1 MFISSEVIK
10 MLKLRELIKS
20 RFLACP
26 KMSECVSKSIN
37 NIYEKAKGIRHK
49 FTVIFQES
57 SRRIR
62 GAH

>member
-37 NIYEKAKGIRHK
+37 NIYEKTKGIRHK
-49 FTVIFQES
+49 FTVLFQES

-62 GAH
+62 SAH

>member
-1 MFISSEVIK
+1 
-10 MLKLRELIKS
+10 
-20 RFLACP
+20 
-26 KMSECVSKSIN
+26 MSECVSKSIN
-37 NIYEKAKGIRHK
+37 NIYEKTKGIRHK